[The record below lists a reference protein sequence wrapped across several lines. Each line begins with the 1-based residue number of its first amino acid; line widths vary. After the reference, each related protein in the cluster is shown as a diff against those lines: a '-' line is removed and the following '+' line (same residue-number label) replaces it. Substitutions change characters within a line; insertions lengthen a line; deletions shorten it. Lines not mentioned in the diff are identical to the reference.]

1 MLHAPDADIEPV
13 LHMLYARGHPDFRG
27 YKRTTLRRRIERR
40 AGLHGLA
47 GTAEYLLLLRASEQE
62 LELLARELLIGVTAF
77 FRDEPVWEALR
88 RDLLPELL
96 ARAGAEEPFRA
107 WVAGCSTGEE
117 AYSLAMLVREVLDEL
132 EPAQPRPVQIFA
144 TDLNADAVTL
154 ARRAVYPARIVSEV
168 GLERLKRHFTP
179 AGSSWRVAQPV
190 REMVVFASHD
200 LLACPPFVRLDL
212 LSCRNVMIYFNAGMQ
227 RRMVPTFRY
236 SLRPGGVLILG
247 HCETIGGFDASFE
260 VADARLRLYRRPDPD
275 HASRW
280 VPGHGAAA
288 APPPD
293 TDPEPAMPAM
303 PEYLMSP
310 EAPAGTAAVQ
320 AATERLL
327 LQAFA
332 PPLVLVDAQGNV
344 LYTSGHTAPYLA
356 PPAGRTDWNVHAM
369 ARAGLQRALAE
380 AVPQAIARGA
390 VVELP
395 DLVVEGSDPA
405 RRVHVTVRALSE
417 PKELAGTVLVI
428 FRDVLVGGVPAP
440 RRRGR
445 RASDRSLE
453 AELGRTRDEMQSL
466 REEMGASQE
475 ELQAANEELQS
486 TNEELQSTNEE
497 LNGSKEELLAI
508 NEELHAVNLELQAKL
523 ADLALAQSDIRNL
536 MAVSELAAVF
546 LDGELRVRT
555 FTERARALLAL
566 READVGL
573 ALSAVAERAGCAE
586 LEQAVADALRT
597 LAATPRDGLTA
608 AGRRLSILARPYLRM
623 DNVISGAVLTFYDAP
638 PA

>member
-1 MLHAPDADIEPV
+1 MPHAPDADIEPV
-13 LHMLYARGHPDFRG
+13 LRMLTERGHPDFRG

-47 GTAEYLLLLRASEQE
+47 GTAEYMLLLRASAQE

-77 FRDEPVWEALR
+77 FRDEPVWDALR
-88 RDLLPELL
+88 RHVLPVLLSGGDPQ
-96 ARAGAEEPFRA
+96 EPFRA

-132 EPAQPRPVQIFA
+132 APARRRPVQIFA
-144 TDLNADAVTL
+144 TDLNTDAVTV

-168 GLERLKRHFTP
+168 GLDRLQRHFAP

-190 REMVVFASHD
+190 REMVVFAGHD
-200 LLACPPFVRLDL
+200 MLASPPFVRLDL
-212 LSCRNVMIYFNAGMQ
+212 LSCRNVMIYFNTGMQ

-236 SLRPGGVLILG
+236 SLRPGGVLMLG
-247 HCETIGGFDASFE
+247 HCETIGSFDASFE
-260 VADARLRLYRRPDPD
+260 ALDARLRLYRRPDPD
-275 HASRW
+275 HAPRW
-280 VPGHGAAA
+280 VPGRDATAANL
-288 APPPD
+288 PD
-293 TDPEPAMPAM
+293 ANQEPAMT
-303 PEYLMSP
+303 EDRDSP
-310 EAPAGTAAVQ
+310 EPPACAGPLQ

-344 LYTSGHTAPYLA
+344 LYTSGNTAPYLD
-356 PPAGRTDWNVHAM
+356 PPAGRTDSNVHAM
-369 ARAGLQRALAE
+369 ARPGLQRALAD

-395 DLVVEGSDPA
+395 DLVVEGSGQS

-417 PKELAGTVLVI
+417 SPALAGTVLVS
-428 FRDVLVGGVPAP
+428 FRDVAVGGVPAP

-453 AELGRTRDEMQSL
+453 AELSRARDEMQSL

-486 TNEELQSTNEE
+486 TNEELRSTNEE
-497 LNGSKEELLAI
+497 LSGSKEELLAI

-536 MAVSELAAVF
+536 LAVSDLAVVF
-546 LDGELRVRT
+546 LDGELRVRD

-566 READVGL
+566 READLGL
-573 ALSAVAERAGCAE
+573 PLPTLAERAGCPQ
-586 LEQAVADALRT
+586 LEQAVPDALRT
-597 LAATPRDGLTA
+597 LVVTPCDGLTA
-608 AGRRLSILARPYLRM
+608 AGRRLSIRVRPYLRM
-623 DNVISGAVLTFYDAP
+623 DNVISGAVLTLCDAP
-638 PA
+638 SA